1 MADNQEHQK
10 FDAGGVDDSGTSASS
25 KKFRSKSCPPR
36 LVGSRP
42 AHCSIDAESENYSDN
57 DKDILIGDFFFP
69 TRSPQDPPT
78 RLSWLP
84 PPKDPKDEHDPYFYP
99 SREEDEE
106 DTEPVEPVCTDPVQ
120 LLLNEVT
127 EILDILLETGQ
138 LRRA

>member
-10 FDAGGVDDSGTSASS
+10 FDAGGVDDSGPPASS

-36 LVGSRP
+36 LGGSLP
-42 AHCSIDAESENYSDN
+42 ADCSIDAESVNYSDN

-69 TRSPQDPPT
+69 TPSPQDSPT

-84 PPKDPKDEHDPYFYP
+84 PQDDKDDHGPYFYP

-106 DTEPVEPVCTDPVQ
+106 DTEPVEPICTDPVQ

-127 EILDILLETGQ
+127 EILDILLEIGQ